1 MISALQVEK
10 HPTHTP
16 GPNTPPPPR
25 SFHSTAIALS
35 AFTPPSSSLLSRK
48 GLHHLYNDH
57 LTINSS
63 VNGSPILRPQSTSSY
78 YTSGYTYGSP
88 RYGEQ
93 QQFKNSPKPHSSPKM
108 KLRLINSFTEL
119 FDFFIALIF
128 FRCLFSQFYD
138 FLILVMN

>member
-1 MISALQVEK
+1 MLKRYHNREAVVISALQVEK

-35 AFTPPSSSLLSRK
+35 AFATPPSSSLLSRK

-93 QQFKNSPKPHSSPKM
+93 QQPFKNSPKPHSSPKM
-108 KLRLINSFTEL
+108 KLRLIKKL
-119 FDFFIALIF
+119 
-128 FRCLFSQFYD
+128 
-138 FLILVMN
+138 

>member
-1 MISALQVEK
+1 MHKHTYTHFTLLYERYHNREAVVISALQVEK

-25 SFHSTAIALS
+25 SFHTTAMVLS

-63 VNGSPILRPQSTSSY
+63 VNGSPIRPHSTSSY

-93 QQFKNSPKPHSSPKM
+93 LNKNSPKPHSSPKM
-108 KLRLINSFTEL
+108 KLRLL
-119 FDFFIALIF
+119 K
-128 FRCLFSQFYD
+128 Y
-138 FLILVMN
+138 